1 MGSFHQHTATTSTN
15 YKMKEEMSS
24 PPKYPTVNFGDK
36 ILWDRSSPSTPPQEE
51 FFNPV
56 QDSKQNI
63 LQYSSAQAVQDSKQ
77 NLSQYSNPRA
87 VQYSKQ
93 SVSQFS
99 NPQLSVINHVTSG
112 RSTIDDQRSKT
123 VPNESN
129 EFLYIESKKARL
141 EREKAEKRRRFEED
155 LSFDDSDLALA
166 SVPGQDFNPSQ
177 HSLNVEDLKPQP
189 IVKKRKKI
197 TVPEEEKD
205 DKYWSMRAKNNAA
218 TKAAREAKRLKENQI
233 VLRAAFLEKDNH
245 RIKVMLENL
254 KVEHTKLCME
264 REEVKKKLLQA
275 ERKRSKFNK
284 KRFI

>member
-1 MGSFHQHTATTSTN
+1 MSFHEHTATTSTK

-24 PPKYPTVNFGDK
+24 PTYPTVNFGDK
-36 ILWDRSSPSTPPQEE
+36 ILWDRSLPSTPPQEE
-51 FFNPV
+51 FFNAV
-56 QDSKQNI
+56 QDSKQS
-63 LQYSSAQAVQDSKQ
+63 LSQYSTAQAVQDSKQ
-77 NLSQYSNPRA
+77 SLSQYSNPQA
-87 VQYSKQ
+87 VQDSKQ
-93 SVSQFS
+93 SLSQFS
-99 NPQLSVINHVTSG
+99 NAQPSEMSVINHVTSG
-112 RSTIDDQRSKT
+112 LSVIDDQRSKT
-123 VPNESN
+123 VPKESN

-141 EREKAEKRRRFEED
+141 EREKAEKRRRFEEE

-177 HSLNVEDLKPQP
+177 FSLNVEDLKPQP
-189 IVKKRKKI
+189 IVKKRKKT

-205 DKYWSMRAKNNAA
+205 EKYWSMRAKNNAA

-264 REEVKKKLLQA
+264 RELVKKKLLQA
-275 ERKRSKFNK
+275 ERK
-284 KRFI
+284 

>member
-1 MGSFHQHTATTSTN
+1 
-15 YKMKEEMSS
+15 MSS
-24 PPKYPTVNFGDK
+24 PTYPTVNFGDK
-36 ILWDRSSPSTPPQEE
+36 ILWDRSLPSTPPQEE
-51 FFNPV
+51 FFNAV
-56 QDSKQNI
+56 QDSKQS
-63 LQYSSAQAVQDSKQ
+63 LSQYSTAQAVQDSKQ
-77 NLSQYSNPRA
+77 SLSQYSSAQPVHGSKQNLSRYSNPQA
-87 VQYSKQ
+87 VQDSKQ
-93 SVSQFS
+93 SLSQ
-99 NPQLSVINHVTSG
+99 
-112 RSTIDDQRSKT
+112 DQRSKT

-141 EREKAEKRRRFEED
+141 EREKAEKRRRFEEE

-177 HSLNVEDLKPQP
+177 FSLNVEDLKPQP
-189 IVKKRKKI
+189 IVKKRKKT

-205 DKYWSMRAKNNAA
+205 EKYWSMRAKNNAA

-264 REEVKKKLLQA
+264 RELVKKKLLQA
-275 ERKRSKFNK
+275 ERKWF
-284 KRFI
+284 